1 MADEMY
7 KPLLFLPAA
16 LAEKYSEGPF
26 VVIVRRPDELRRW
39 LSDPLPGAQ
48 WLQVEQLL
56 RNSEVWTL
64 AGRGDSQIPLDV
76 LLSEPDTEFSCLYRL
91 VEVCGVRDVRVTIPA
106 VPGLL
111 KAVKL
116 AASLRFPV
124 RILPGQPTPSALGEL
139 TLALEFY
146 LHDPSVEAPV
156 EFFHS
161 LLSSAYGA
169 DTGSLWEILEENP
182 AIFLHNGDGWRARLP
197 RSPDLPL
204 GEIRLTTFVEKHLEG
219 LIEQGAECAA
229 CPWLPVCRGYFKW
242 PDPAYSCAGV
252 KQLFSLIETAVDE
265 IAQDLVGSEPTA
277 PSKLKLEL

>member
-7 KPLLFLPAA
+7 KPLVFLPAA
-16 LAEKYSEGPF
+16 LAEKYSDGPF

-39 LSDPLPGAQ
+39 VSDPLPGAQ

-56 RNSEVWTL
+56 RNSEVWTF
-64 AGRGDSQIPLDV
+64 AGGGDSQIPVDV
-76 LLSEPDTEFSCLYRL
+76 LLSEPDTEFSYLYRL
-91 VEVCGVRDVRVTIPA
+91 LDVCGVRDVRVTIPA

-111 KAVKL
+111 KAIKL
-116 AASLRFPV
+116 ATSLRFPV
-124 RILPGQPTPSALGEL
+124 RILPGQPTSPALGEL
-139 TLALEFY
+139 TRTLECY
-146 LHDPSVEAPV
+146 LHDVAVEAPV

-161 LLSSAYGA
+161 LLSNACGA

-182 AIFLHNGDGWRARLP
+182 AVYLHYDDSGHPRLP

-204 GEIRLTTFVEKHLEG
+204 GENRLTTFVEKHLEG
-219 LIEQGAECAA
+219 LIEQGAECAT

-252 KQLFSLIETAVDE
+252 KQLFSLIKTAADE
-265 IAQDLVGSEPTA
+265 IAQDLVGSEPTT